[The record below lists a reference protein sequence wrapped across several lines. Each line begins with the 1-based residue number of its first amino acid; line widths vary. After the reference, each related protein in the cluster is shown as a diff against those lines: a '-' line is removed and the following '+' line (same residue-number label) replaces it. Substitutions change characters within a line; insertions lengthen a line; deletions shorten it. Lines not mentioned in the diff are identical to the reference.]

1 MIGNEN
7 MADLTQAQKEYVDDL
22 AMQRVFNMNNDDV
35 FVNALEQKIH
45 QMEDHLKAYFHERVR
60 FHQQNKP

>member
-1 MIGNEN
+1 

>member
-1 MIGNEN
+1 
-7 MADLTQAQKEYVDDL
+7 MAELTKEQKEYVDDL
-22 AMQRVFNMNNDDV
+22 AMQRVFDMNNDDV